1 MHMHIWIII
10 FRVVSFLSPLSVED
24 LSDNTAINIV
34 QHGDKLFAMTDMS
47 VMNEVDPQTLLVKNK
62 VSISIKLLVLKV
74 SSFTTDLYLLHEEV
88 MVYPCSQALIY
99 TTERRGRFIS
109 IPQASTA

>member
-1 MHMHIWIII
+1 MHIWIII

-34 QHGDKLFAMTDMS
+34 QHGDKVFAMTDMS

-74 SSFTTDLYLLHEEV
+74 SSFTTDLYMLLEEV

-99 TTERRGRFIS
+99 ATDRRGRFIS
-109 IPQASTA
+109 IPQVSTA